1 MYRILWKKLN
11 SKIDSQDTY
20 PYCNLNVKFTKERL
34 QIVKSLISI
43 YIIEFSKVYDI
54 SNEPDKHKKS
64 DGFTAKILISIFGNN
79 ILLPLNVQ
87 GNIHI

>member
-1 MYRILWKKLN
+1 M
-11 SKIDSQDTY
+11 
-20 PYCNLNVKFTKERL
+20 KFTKERI

-54 SNEPDKHKKS
+54 SNELDKYKKLY
-64 DGFTAKILISIFGNN
+64 GFIVIILISIFGNN